1 MTQADIRDMINNPER
16 MGTDR
21 LSELT
26 DILQEYP
33 YSQTF
38 RMLYL
43 KALHNVGDLRYDT
56 ELTKTSLYVFN
67 RRVLYDLIYK
77 KMKVEDVPESNSMGA
92 NFTDPTSSSSDE
104 NKKNVKN
111 SAFPDDI
118 LSELERKKSIEVPLL
133 KKKSDEKRQSLI
145 DKFLEDSESKDMTI
159 SVTESPNNQDNE
171 DKTSQQGNGECYTET
186 LAKIYIKQRKFE
198 SAIKI
203 FQKLCLKN
211 PEKSVYFADQI
222 RFLERLMENL

>member
-21 LSELT
+21 LPELT

-77 KMKVEDVPESNSMGA
+77 KVKVEDVP
-92 NFTDPTSSSSDE
+92 
-104 NKKNVKN
+104 
-111 SAFPDDI
+111 
-118 LSELERKKSIEVPLL
+118 
-133 KKKSDEKRQSLI
+133 
-145 DKFLEDSESKDMTI
+145 
-159 SVTESPNNQDNE
+159 
-171 DKTSQQGNGECYTET
+171 
-186 LAKIYIKQRKFE
+186 
-198 SAIKI
+198 
-203 FQKLCLKN
+203 
-211 PEKSVYFADQI
+211 
-222 RFLERLMENL
+222 